1 MSGSNPVAAFLLLAA
16 AVTSWGL
23 YGIVRPTPPERMRA
37 YSGPIG
43 FLGRWAYWVS
53 GPLLRGARAAGL
65 SANAIT
71 GIGAALALGAGVLA
85 GTGEWGWAGILLV
98 FGSWCDLIDG
108 EIARSTRT
116 QGKAGAFLDS
126 NLDRLSEIA
135 LFAGL
140 AVSLPARA
148 GEALAVGA
156 LVGSLMVSYA
166 RARGEGLGVACPNFG
181 MERPHRVVLLM
192 FALLLAPF
200 LPAPAAALELEAA
213 CALVALGAGA
223 TALGRMVVIH
233 QQLRRSEGPRG
244 AEAEARSVDARPVPG
259 APSPREAGLG
269 RGPRAWDL
277 LAPMIGSRRPRG

>member
-1 MSGSNPVAAFLLLAA
+1 MSPSSRIAVFLVLASAAGTG
-16 AVTSWGL
+16 VL
-23 YGIVRPTPPERMRA
+23 YAIVRPTPPERMKQ
-37 YSGPIG
+37 YSGPIAL
-43 FLGRWAYWVS
+43 LGKWAYFVT
-53 GPLLRGARAAGL
+53 GPLLRAAVALRL

-71 GIGAALALGAGVLA
+71 GIGAAIALAAGVLA
-85 GTGEWGWAGILLV
+85 AVGEWGWAAVLLV

-108 EIARSTRT
+108 EIARVTRT

-140 AVSLPARA
+140 AASLPDRGGAA
-148 GEALAVGA
+148 WAVGA

-166 RARGEGLGVACPNFG
+166 RARGEGLGVECPNFG

-200 LPAPAAALELEAA
+200 LPAPLAALELEAA
-213 CALVALGAGA
+213 CAFVALGAGA

-233 QQLRRSEGPRG
+233 QRLRRSEP
-244 AEAEARSVDARPVPG
+244 APG
-259 APSPREAGLG
+259 AAAEVPPRPAA
-269 RGPRAWDL
+269 RWPKAWDL
-277 LAPMIGSRRPRG
+277 IAPMIGTRRPRG

>member
-1 MSGSNPVAAFLLLAA
+1 MSDSGRLAAFLLLGT
-16 AVTSWGL
+16 AVLSWGL
-23 YGIVRPTPPERMRA
+23 YGLVRPTPPERMKV

-53 GPLLRGARAAGL
+53 RPLLRVAAVLGL

-71 GIGAALALGAGVLA
+71 AIGALITLAAGAVA
-85 GTGEWGWAGILLV
+85 AVGEWGWAGFLLV
-98 FGSWCDLIDG
+98 FGSWCDLLDG
-108 EIARSTRT
+108 EIARTTRT

-140 AVSLPARA
+140 AASLPDRA
-148 GEALAVGA
+148 GVFWAIAALAA
-156 LVGSLMVSYA
+156 SLMVSYA
-166 RARGEGLGVACPNFG
+166 RARGEGLGVECPNFG

-200 LPAPAAALELEAA
+200 LRSGALLVEGA
-213 CALVALGAGA
+213 CAFVAVGAGA

-233 QQLRRSEGPRG
+233 HRLRR
-244 AEAEARSVDARPVPG
+244 AEAQGEVETPRP
-259 APSPREAGLG
+259 R
-269 RGPRAWDL
+269 L
-277 LAPMIGSRRPRG
+277 LSGFFSRRPPG

>member
-1 MSGSNPVAAFLLLAA
+1 MSDSGRLAAFILLGA
-16 AVTSWGL
+16 AVVTWGIYAL
-23 YGIVRPTPPERMRA
+23 VRPTPPERMKV

-43 FLGRWAYWVS
+43 WLGRWAYWVS
-53 GPLLRGARAAGL
+53 RPLLRAAAALKL

-71 GIGAALALGAGVLA
+71 AIGALIALVAGALAAV
-85 GTGEWGWAGILLV
+85 GEWGWAGFLLV
-98 FGSWCDLIDG
+98 FGSWCDLLDG

-140 AVSLPARA
+140 AASLPDRA
-148 GEALAVGA
+148 GAFWAEAALAA
-156 LVGSLMVSYA
+156 SLMVSYA
-166 RARGEGLGVACPNFG
+166 RARGEGLGVECPNFG

-200 LPAPAAALELEAA
+200 LPGAAGPLLVEGA
-213 CALVALGAGA
+213 CAFVAVGAGA

-233 QQLRRSEGPRG
+233 HRLRR
-244 AEAEARSVDARPVPG
+244 AEAEGEVAAPRPRLFSG
-259 APSPREAGLG
+259 FF
-269 RGPRAWDL
+269 
-277 LAPMIGSRRPRG
+277 SRRPPD